1 VTGVS
6 GPNAPNHGLG
16 LKAYNERQIF
26 LQRKKSFLQ
35 GKKSFLAE
43 KKSFFEG
50 KILVLAKV
58 RELPRS

>member
-35 GKKSFLAE
+35 GKKSFLQG
-43 KKSFFEG
+43 KKFFLQRNL
-50 KILVLAKV
+50 IFIST
-58 RELPRS
+58 RY